1 MGGGAAGGLCR
12 HQTRSP
18 SWPSSWILSKII
30 NQVKQGEHFK
40 YFFALNM

>member
-18 SWPSSWILSKII
+18 SWPSSWILSRII
-30 NQVKQGEHFK
+30 NQVKTESINTF
-40 YFFALNM
+40 LRLTC